1 MPLKRHPALI
11 PLSHD
16 HRRGLFAA
24 NLIRTGAPR
33 YPAFPTDL
41 PGKRAYLLR
50 YFETDLGWHME
61 KEEAILFPL
70 VETLGGEVGSLVQ
83 TLRME
88 HHDLRQAFAQLPD
101 STAPDLQA
109 AFDHLSHL
117 LQAHIRC
124 EERQL
129 FEAIQQHL
137 SEEQLSNLGEKLREA
152 DRDLKNPPQ

>member
-1 MPLKRHPALI
+1 MPLKRHLALI

-33 YPAFPTDL
+33 YPEFPTDL
-41 PGKRAYLLR
+41 VGKRTYLLH
-50 YFETDLGWHME
+50 YFETDLRYHLE

-70 VETLGGEVGSLVQ
+70 AEELGGEVASLVR

-88 HHDLRQAFAQLPD
+88 HQDLRQAFVQLPTSD
-101 STAPDLQA
+101 APDLQV
-109 AFDHLSHL
+109 AFDHLSRL

-129 FEAIQQHL
+129 FEAIQDHL
-137 SEEQLSNLGEKLREA
+137 SEAQLADLGEKLREA